1 MSELAI
7 RQTDNL
13 EDELVRQAH
22 VQQEELLEL
31 DARSDSEKDVKIVWG
46 HIGGVMLR
54 VEAKGPSD
62 EDGVVETKKWF
73 QIPIDA
79 AVRHDALEHPFAY
92 AAQAGVE
99 DLRNPYKLDE
109 DSEWEQAA

>member
-7 RQTDNL
+7 RQTDSL
-13 EDELVRQAH
+13 EDELALQA
-22 VQQEELLEL
+22 QAEQEELLEL

-46 HIGGVMLR
+46 HLGGVMLR
-54 VEAKGPSD
+54 VEAKGPSND
-62 EDGVVETKKWF
+62 AGEVQTKKWF

-79 AVRHDALEHPFAY
+79 ARRHDALEHPFAY

-99 DLRNPYKLDE
+99 DLRNPYKSDE
-109 DSEWEQAA
+109 GSAWEQAA